1 MAANTSPIFA
11 LKPETKVNVKVTE
24 TNIKD
29 KIQEWSQGQNLT
41 DELVFINGSLDG
53 SEWVL
58 KAWNTDNMIIK
69 IEPDNPNYL
78 KFIYVEKL

>member
-1 MAANTSPIFA
+1 MRI
-11 LKPETKVNVKVTE
+11 KVTE

-29 KIQEWSQGQNLT
+29 KIKEWSQGQNLT

>member
-1 MAANTSPIFA
+1 MRI
-11 LKPETKVNVKVTE
+11 KVTE
-24 TNIKD
+24 SNIKD

-41 DELVFINGSLDG
+41 DELIFINGSLDG

-69 IEPDNPNYL
+69 IEPDNPNYS

>member
-1 MAANTSPIFA
+1 MRI
-11 LKPETKVNVKVTE
+11 KVTE

-69 IEPDNPNYL
+69 IEPDNPNYS